1 MRTTCLKGELIVRYT
16 LFGKTGLRVSELSL
30 GAMVMGEDP
39 AYGSDKETSAR
50 LLDAY
55 ADAGG
60 NFVDTA
66 DIYSGGTSERILGE
80 LLDGR
85 REEFVLASKYTCA
98 TRAGDVNSAGNHRK
112 NLVQSVEA
120 SLGRLR
126 TDRLDILWV
135 HARDNFTPVEEVMRA
150 LDDLV
155 RTGKVLYVGVSD
167 WPAWETAQANTLA
180 ELRGW
185 TAFAGSQ
192 LRYNLLERTPE
203 RELLP
208 QARAFGQAVL
218 AWSPLAGGKLTG
230 KYRRGEAGR
239 LDAWGDKP
247 NPREE
252 EVVTAAME
260 IAEQGGWSPAQVALA
275 WLLGRPGNVVPI
287 VAATRESQLADNL
300 GSLDVRLDA
309 DAIARL
315 DEVSA
320 VPLGFPHDFLRSPEI
335 IKNIYGDSWQAID
348 DRRSGYRRTAT
359 DVV

>member
-1 MRTTCLKGELIVRYT
+1 MRYT

-30 GAMVMGEDP
+30 GAMTVGDDLGWG
-39 AYGSDKETSAR
+39 ADKETSAR
-50 LLDAY
+50 ILDAY

-66 DIYSGGTSERILGE
+66 NIYTGGSSERILGE
-80 LLDGR
+80 LLEGR
-85 REEFVLASKYTCA
+85 RDEFVLASKYTCGI
-98 TRAGDVNSAGNHRK
+98 REGDVNAAGNHRK

-120 SLGRLR
+120 SLERLR
-126 TDRLDILWV
+126 TERLDVLWV

-167 WPAWETAQANTLA
+167 WPAWEIAQANTLA

-208 QARAFGQAVL
+208 QARAFDLAVL
-218 AWSPLAGGKLTG
+218 AWAPLAAGKLTG
-230 KYRRGEAGR
+230 KYRRGESGR
-239 LDAWGDKP
+239 LDLWDDRP
-247 NPREE
+247 TSQEE
-252 EVVTAAME
+252 DVISAVLD

-287 VAATRESQLADNL
+287 VAATKESQLADNL
-300 GSLDVRLDA
+300 GCVDVRLDA
-309 DAIARL
+309 DAVARL

-320 VPLGFPHDFLRSPEI
+320 ASLGFPHDFVREPAI
-335 IKNIYGDSWQAID
+335 TGTIYGDRWSEID
-348 DRRSGYRRTAT
+348 DRRSTYRRTAT
-359 DVV
+359 EIL

>member
-1 MRTTCLKGELIVRYT
+1 MRYT

-30 GAMVMGEDP
+30 GAMTVGDDLGWG
-39 AYGSDKETSAR
+39 ADKETSAR
-50 LLDAY
+50 ILDAY

-66 DIYSGGTSERILGE
+66 NIYTGGSSERILGE
-80 LLDGR
+80 LLEGR
-85 REEFVLASKYTCA
+85 RDEFVLASKYTCGI
-98 TRAGDVNSAGNHRK
+98 REGDVNAAGNHRK

-120 SLGRLR
+120 SLKRLR
-126 TDRLDILWV
+126 TERLDVLWV

-167 WPAWETAQANTLA
+167 WPAWEIAQANTLA

-208 QARAFGQAVL
+208 QARAFDLAVL
-218 AWSPLAGGKLTG
+218 AWAPLAAGKLTG
-230 KYRRGEAGR
+230 KYRRGESGR
-239 LDAWGDKP
+239 LDLWDDRP
-247 NPREE
+247 TSQEE
-252 EVVTAAME
+252 DVISAVLD

-275 WLLGRPGNVVPI
+275 WLLGGPGNVVPI
-287 VAATRESQLADNL
+287 VAATKESQLADNL
-300 GSLDVRLDA
+300 GCVDVRLDA
-309 DAIARL
+309 DAVARL
-315 DEVSA
+315 DEVST
-320 VPLGFPHDFLRSPEI
+320 VSLGFPHDFVREPAI
-335 IKNIYGDSWQAID
+335 TRNIYGDRWPEIA
-348 DRRSGYRRTAT
+348 DRRSTYRRTAT
-359 DVV
+359 EIL